1 MPDIT
6 LRALLDQ
13 TINGLAIGNIYA
25 LVAIGLALIFGV
37 ANLINFAHGSVYMI
51 GAYVGWICVTYL
63 GLPLVLTFV
72 IVAAAC
78 ALIGILIERFG
89 LRSLQNSARIAPLLA
104 TIGIAFALDQLVQI
118 LFSANPQSFP
128 SPLPS
133 QRIQIGGVN
142 IGWLDVLIAGMTL
155 AIAAALYGF
164 LRFTKLG
171 WSLRATAQ
179 DREAAQQMGVD
190 VNRVNATTF
199 AFAAALGGI
208 AGVLI
213 GMYFNTVY
221 SSMSYQATLKG
232 FAANLLGG
240 LGSVPGAIVGGLL
253 LGLIESYGVALL
265 GATYRNLFAFMILIG
280 VLVFLPSGLF
290 GRRQQSTPEPLTG
303 SFVSN
308 SKPVPV
314 PPWLIV
320 IAALAAI
327 FLPAITTNPY
337 LLQTL
342 TNAWLFSMLALSLTL
357 VTGIA
362 GQISLGQAGFL
373 AIGGY
378 TSALLMMRLN
388 VPFELSIFI
397 GAIVAAALGTL
408 LLLPAFRLRGPYVA
422 IATLAVGEI
431 INQIILNWESVTN
444 GPLGLS
450 NIPPP
455 TLFGN
460 AIITPVGVY
469 WFTLGLLIVTALAQ
483 LRIVRSHLGRTWRAL
498 REDDI
503 AAQTFGINLNRY
515 KALAFVTA
523 GLVAGL
529 SGAFTA
535 HMYSYINN
543 ETFPAATSILALTMV
558 ILGGMGNMIGAVVG
572 AVALTTIPEVFRFL
586 AEYRYLVYGVVL
598 VLLIRFRPQ
607 GLLGTV

>member
-1 MPDIT
+1 LSAT
-6 LRALLDQ
+6 ALLDQ

-51 GAYVGWICVTYL
+51 GAYVGWMCVTYL
-63 GLPLVLTFV
+63 GVPLAPTFV
-72 IVAAAC
+72 IVAAVC

-104 TIGIAFALDQLVQI
+104 TIGISFALDQLVQI
-118 LFSANPQSFP
+118 LFTANPQSFP

-133 QRIQIGGVN
+133 DRIQIGGVN

-155 AIAAALYGF
+155 GVAAALYGF

-199 AFAAALGGI
+199 AVASALGGI

-232 FAANLLGG
+232 FSANLLGG

-265 GATYRNLFAFMILIG
+265 GATYRNLFAFVILIG
-280 VLVFLPSGLF
+280 VLVFMPSGLF
-290 GRRQQSTPEPLTG
+290 GKRRAAPEPLTG
-303 SFVSN
+303 TFIAN
-308 SKPVPV
+308 SKPVRV
-314 PPWLIV
+314 RAWLIV
-320 IAALAAI
+320 AAGLAAV

-388 VPFELSIFI
+388 VPFELSIVA
-397 GAIVAAALGTL
+397 GAIFAAAFGTL

-431 INQIILNWESVTN
+431 INQIILNWDSVTN

-450 NIPPP
+450 HIPPP
-455 TLFGN
+455 TLFGTQ
-460 AIITPVGVY
+460 IITPVAVY
-469 WFTLGLLIVTALAQ
+469 WFTLAMLIVAALAQ
-483 LRIVRSHLGRTWRAL
+483 LRVVRSHLGRTWRAL

-503 AAQTFGINLNRY
+503 AAQAFGINLDRY
-515 KALAFVTA
+515 KALAFVVA

-535 HMYSYINN
+535 HMYSYVNN
-543 ETFPAATSILALTMV
+543 ETFPASTSILALTMV
-558 ILGGMGNMIGAVVG
+558 ILGGMGNMFGAVVG
-572 AVALTTIPEVFRFL
+572 AVALTALPEVFRFL

-598 VLLIRFRPQ
+598 VLLVRFRPQ
-607 GLLGTV
+607 GLLGTI

>member
-51 GAYVGWICVTYL
+51 GAYVGWICVTYFR
-63 GLPLVLTFV
+63 LPLVLTFV

-133 QRIQIGGVN
+133 QRIQIGGVT
-142 IGWLDVLIAGMTL
+142 IGPLDVLIAGMTL

-199 AFAAALGGI
+199 AVAAALGGI

-265 GATYRNLFAFMILIG
+265 GATYRNLFAFVILIG

-290 GRRQQSTPEPLTG
+290 GRRRAAPEPLTG
-303 SFVSN
+303 TFVSN

-320 IAALAAI
+320 AAALVAA
-327 FLPAITTNPY
+327 FLPAVTTNPY

-378 TSALLMMRLN
+378 TSALLTMRLHA
-388 VPFELSIFI
+388 PFELSIFV

-431 INQIILNWESVTN
+431 INQIILNWDSVTN

-455 TLFGN
+455 TLFGLQ
-460 AIITPVGVY
+460 IVTPTAVY
-469 WFTLGLLIVTALAQ
+469 WFTLGLLIVAALAQ

-498 REDDI
+498 REDDV
-503 AAQTFGINLNRY
+503 AAQAFGINLNRY

-572 AVALTTIPEVFRFL
+572 AVVLTTIPEVFRFL